1 MQKVGSPGLRRRIIW
16 SIASLFVV
24 VVLGLGVFN
33 AVALPGCAGCHE
45 GAAFRKATAA
55 SPHAKVDC
63 RSCHVPPGG
72 LQRAAFGLGQTFHM
86 FVPVTGG
93 AVRDASA
100 VPDSRCLTCHAKID
114 EAVSVSNGLRI
125 AHLTCA
131 EGAKC
136 TDCHATTAHGEAT
149 SWVRSYDMD
158 RCLACHV
165 NKDQTQCDL
174 CHEGRGPATRVARG
188 PSPPRSRTR

>member
-86 FVPVTGG
+86 FVRPYQYSDGKERG
-93 AVRDASA
+93 YDAGYA
-100 VPDSRCLTCHAKID
+100 QWIAP
-114 EAVSVSNGLRI
+114 RI
-125 AHLTCA
+125 ASTSA
-131 EGAKC
+131 WIA
-136 TDCHATTAHGEAT
+136 TDARRADDVQAREA
-149 SWVRSYDMD
+149 
-158 RCLACHV
+158 
-165 NKDQTQCDL
+165 
-174 CHEGRGPATRVARG
+174 
-188 PSPPRSRTR
+188 